1 MIIQKEVL
9 EIPYVPPDRN
19 YWLVRTQGGKYYNSF
34 HLNNYIAISW
44 NEIGVSII
52 EKTSEDKPLT
62 KDQVFEV
69 YENLYKNDEK
79 KLKYYS
85 RSASRITNTINRF
98 TYEIKTGDIV
108 IIPSTDSSE
117 VSFGEVLEDNLYFE
131 NEFPVTQP
139 KESADEK
146 YCPFI
151 KRKKVKWLKT
161 VQRSELDPKLY
172 ALFHSQHTISSADK
186 EIYGN
191 YIDRTIDSIYIK
203 GETAHLVLE
212 VKQKKDIN
220 ALVFA
225 NLIKDSVLSV
235 DALKDI
241 SSKNNVSGGNI
252 KIKANVQSPGP
263 VEFFGP
269 IYEIL
274 LLTVIIKQTFG
285 SDIISFK
292 LGKKKDSNVDRLLK
306 DFEKEEF
313 GRYKKMIESG
323 SVETDSIRDSLDDL
337 NIHDPSENINS
348 N

>member
-9 EIPYVPPDRN
+9 VIPYVPPERN

-34 HLNNYIAISW
+34 HLNNYIAIAW
-44 NEIGVSII
+44 NEIGVNII
-52 EKTSEDKPLT
+52 EMTSEDKPLT
-62 KDQVFEV
+62 KEQVFEA
-69 YENLYKNDEK
+69 YGNIYKNNEK

-98 TYEIKTGDIV
+98 THEIKKGDIV

-117 VSFGEVLEDNLYFE
+117 VSFGEVLEDNIYFE
-131 NEFPVTQP
+131 SNFPTTQP
-139 KESADEK
+139 KERADEK
-146 YCPFI
+146 FCPFI
-151 KRKKVKWLKT
+151 KRKKVNWLKT
-161 VQRSELDPKLY
+161 VRRSELDPKLY

-186 EIYGN
+186 DLYGN

-225 NLIKDSVLSV
+225 NLIKDSVVSV

-241 SSKNNVSGGNI
+241 SLKNQVSGKNI

-263 VEFFGP
+263 IEFFGP

-292 LGKKKDSNVDRLLK
+292 LGKKKDSKVDRLLK

-313 GRYKKMIESG
+313 GKYKKMIG
-323 SVETDSIRDSLDDL
+323 SDSVDTDGIRDSLENL
-337 NIHDPSENINS
+337 EIHDPTGNINS